1 MAGQI
6 QSRASNLLSDLGMVA
21 RQAVAGVKERSEQR
35 AAKARSERE
44 AVAAAKENFFRLVR
58 ERIPHIEV
66 GLTQADLD
74 SVSWKT
80 PFSVRALLRE
90 ELKRLALIRN
100 DLAAEA
106 GLPMEARSPAI
117 KKEVDNLLLQ
127 ASHEMEYAMLSDL
140 DLPPY
145 FVWQDGVLMVE
156 RVYRDRITTI
166 GGYVGV
172 NSRFLYNSP
181 PTL

>member
-21 RQAVAGVKERSEQR
+21 RQAIAGVKERSEQR
-35 AAKARSERE
+35 AVKARNERE
-44 AVAAAKENFFRLVR
+44 AIAAGKENFFRLVR

-80 PFSVRALLRE
+80 PFAVRVLLRE
-90 ELKRLALIRN
+90 EIKRLALIRN

-117 KKEVDNLLLQ
+117 KKEVDRLLLR
-127 ASHEMEYAMLSDL
+127 ASDEMERAMLSGL

-145 FVWQDGVLMVE
+145 FQWKDGVLMVE
-156 RVYRDRITTI
+156 DVYDDRITTN

-172 NSRFLYNSP
+172 NSRYLYDIP